1 MKRITLLLIT
11 SFVFANEPQ
20 TLPEIPT
27 IESKDDNTTMQHV
40 SNALNIPMVPEV
52 SKETTINTKEETQN
66 VSKRDPFQTKI
77 TPKESGQISNAP
89 NLNLFSKVELNLPS
103 TARKLKKITIEYQN
117 LNGSITSIEKEID
130 GDIDWHFPLVLKQ
143 DLQPKVTEK
152 PTNSDFTLGENFKF
166 KIDKQT
172 LNLQTPYTLLR
183 NFTLASPTRLVL
195 DFKNPTKKEFEEGI
209 STNLPVITDATIQTH
224 LDFFRIT
231 LNLDG
236 QYNYKLDKK
245 DKEFVIEFQ

>member
-1 MKRITLLLIT
+1 MKKIALLLIT
-11 SFVFANEPQ
+11 SFAFANEPQ
-20 TLPEIPT
+20 TLPQIPT
-27 IESKDDNTTMQHV
+27 IQNNDNNTTMQPINN
-40 SNALNIPMVPEV
+40 SLNNPLIPEI
-52 SKETTINTKEETQN
+52 SKEATPNTQEITQN
-66 VSKRDPFQTKI
+66 ANKRDPFQSQI

-89 NLNLFSKVELNLPS
+89 NLNLFSKAELNLPS

-152 PTNSDFTLGENFKF
+152 PTNSNFTLGEKFKF
-166 KIDKQT
+166 KINEQT

-236 QYNYKLDKK
+236 QYNYKLDQK
-245 DKEFVIEFQ
+245 DKEITIEFQ